1 MATLGSA
8 RPSAA
13 PSAGRVGARSG
24 RAQAGPAARVSAALA
39 AAAALSVLAGCN
51 GDSTQGQEQIEND
64 LARLSARL
72 KRMESENRKLSTK
85 VAELERIL
93 RRRAK
98 LSPPVIPP
106 REVVPPKGRG
116 TGADRPGAPTEPREL
131 TGDQFTRKVQK
142 ALKNAGLDPG
152 PIDGKMGRLTT
163 EAIRAFQR
171 DNNLPETGR
180 ANEATQVLL
189 WKYLPD

>member
-8 RPSAA
+8 RRSAA
-13 PSAGRVGARSG
+13 PSAGRAGARSD
-24 RAQAGPAARVSAALA
+24 RARAGPGARVTAALA
-39 AAAALSVLAGCN
+39 AAAALWGLAGCN

-64 LARLSARL
+64 LARLSSRL

-106 REVVPPKGRG
+106 REVVPPTGRRTDG
-116 TGADRPGAPTEPREL
+116 DTPGAPKETREL
-131 TGDQFTRKVQK
+131 TGDEFTRKVQG
-142 ALKNAGLDPG
+142 ALKKAGLDPG
-152 PIDGKMGRLTT
+152 PVDGKMGRLTT

-180 ANEATQVLL
+180 ADKATWELL
-189 WKYLPD
+189 RKYLPD

>member
-13 PSAGRVGARSG
+13 PSAGRAGARAG
-24 RAQAGPAARVSAALA
+24 RARAGPAARVSSALA
-39 AAAALSVLAGCN
+39 AAAALWGLAGCN
-51 GDSTQGQEQIEND
+51 GDSTQGQEQIADD
-64 LARLSARL
+64 LARLSSRL
-72 KRMESENRKLSTK
+72 KRMESENDRLSVK

-106 REVVPPKGRG
+106 REVEPPKGRR
-116 TGADRPGAPTEPREL
+116 TGGDTPGAPKERGEL
-131 TGDQFTRKVQK
+131 TGDEFTRKVQK
-142 ALKNAGLDPG
+142 ALKKAGLDPG

>member
-13 PSAGRVGARSG
+13 PSAGRAGAV
-24 RAQAGPAARVSAALA
+24 ARVSAALA
-39 AAAALSVLAGCN
+39 AAAALSALVGCN
-51 GDSTQGQEQIEND
+51 GGPTQGQEQIESD
-64 LARLSARL
+64 LARLSSRL
-72 KRMESENRKLSTK
+72 KRMESENERLSGK

-98 LSPPVIPP
+98 LAPPVIPP
-106 REVVPPKGRG
+106 REVKPPKDRG
-116 TGADRPGAPTEPREL
+116 TGADRPGTPKDPREL

-142 ALKNAGLDPG
+142 ALKKAGLDPG
-152 PIDGKMGRLTT
+152 PMDGKMGRLTT

-180 ANEATQVLL
+180 ADKATWDLL
-189 WKYLPD
+189 RKYLPD